1 VIGINTAIFSPS
13 GGSVGIGFSIPANQA
28 KNVIEQLERT
38 GTVERAWIGV
48 AIQPLDDELA
58 EGFGRNDKNGAL
70 ISSVQPGAPA
80 DKAGVRPGD
89 IVLSYDG
96 KQIKEMRDLPKTVAQ
111 SSVGEVHRVVVW
123 RDNKKKTIS
132 ITTESFPEDPK
143 VASNSSS
150 PSKSNPAPI
159 DVEESIG
166 AQLKVLTNAE
176 RTKYKIDDSV
186 LGVLVVSVVQGD
198 LADKNGLRT
207 GDVISALNSV
217 RVTTAVNRPFLFY

>member
-1 VIGINTAIFSPS
+1 
-13 GGSVGIGFSIPANQA
+13 
-28 KNVIEQLERT
+28 
-38 GTVERAWIGV
+38 
-48 AIQPLDDELA
+48 
-58 EGFGRNDKNGAL
+58 
-70 ISSVQPGAPA
+70 
-80 DKAGVRPGD
+80 
-89 IVLSYDG
+89 VLSYDG

-217 RVTTAVNRPFLFY
+217 RVTTPNAISAVVKDAKKSGQSTIPILLTRANGARFMPFRLK